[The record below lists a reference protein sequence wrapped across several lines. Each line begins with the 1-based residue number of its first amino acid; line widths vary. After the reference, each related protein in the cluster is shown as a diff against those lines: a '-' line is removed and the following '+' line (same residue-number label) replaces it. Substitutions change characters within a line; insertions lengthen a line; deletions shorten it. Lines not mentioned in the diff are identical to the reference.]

1 MSLNRKQSLL
11 AACTLVFLTVAPAF
25 GQEGLRDMQ
34 LFDQADMSTYGG
46 GHRAQQGF
54 FFSFDGL
61 TWWVGKPD
69 IALIGDQG
77 TRRVVITPQ
86 NPSYVDGNGD
96 DVLIEG
102 FEPEKVFEFST
113 HSTGAL
119 DSEEVAGQRYNFGF
133 VEEHH
138 GWLCS
143 IFNLSQQAQTI
154 FGTDVHVVFDDALFG
169 DPERSHLSGPIW
181 VQDPPILD
189 DTGGTG
195 IIVVDDLSVRFDEL
209 NARYTVKTWGA
220 ELSYL
225 YRTHPFR
232 CGGILEWY
240 FGARYLEFDD
250 RFAVDARTF
259 VEDDEDEFLSIPNG
273 LGDCWW
279 ENRADNHIVGPQ
291 FGFHWFRKTSRWTWS
306 TAGRFFAGFN
316 QQNVKLQGLLGDGLD
331 PATVYAGAFAG
342 EEDVVLKISN
352 MSPTAFNHS
361 RRFHEFSPAAELRV
375 NLTYQLT
382 RSVSL
387 GAGWTALWIDNV
399 ARAPGLIDYT
409 LAQDSVMGIGPDNT
423 QDVFAHGV
431 NATVTVNR
439 Y

>member
-1 MSLNRKQSLL
+1 
-11 AACTLVFLTVAPAF
+11 
-25 GQEGLRDMQ
+25 MQ
-34 LFDQADMSTYGG
+34 LFESADMSTYGG
-46 GHRAQQGF
+46 GYRAQQGF

-61 TWWVGKPD
+61 TWWMSKPD
-69 IALIGDQG
+69 IALIGDAT

-86 NPSYVDGNGD
+86 NPDVDGD
-96 DVLIEG
+96 DILDDG
-102 FEPEKVFEFST
+102 FEPTKVIEFST
-113 HSTGAL
+113 HSTGVLEA
-119 DSEEVAGQRYNFGF
+119 EEVSGQRYNFGF

-143 IFNLSQQAQTI
+143 ILNLSQQTQTI
-154 FGTDVHVVFDDALFG
+154 YGTDVHVVFDDAAFG
-169 DPERSHLSGPIW
+169 DPPSFHLQGPIW
-181 VQDPPILD
+181 ASDDPISDPTTGENILVL
-189 DTGGTG
+189 
-195 IIVVDDLSVRFDEL
+195 IDDLPVRFDNL
-209 NARYTVKTWGA
+209 NARYEVKTWGA

-225 YRTHPFR
+225 YRMHPFQ

-259 VEDDEDEFLSIPNG
+259 VEDDEDPLLGIPTG
-273 LGDCWW
+273 LGDSWW
-279 ENRADNHIVGPQ
+279 ENKAENHIVGPQ
-291 FGFHWFRKTSRWTWS
+291 IGFHWYRKSSRWTWA
-306 TAGRFFAGFN
+306 TQGRFFAGFN
-316 QQNVKLQGLLGDGLD
+316 QQNVKLLGLLGEGLD
-331 PATVYAGAFAG
+331 PATVYQEALNG
-342 EEDVVLKISN
+342 EEDALLKMSN
-352 MSPTAFNHS
+352 MSPKAFNHS

-387 GAGWTALWIDNV
+387 GAGWTAIWIDRV

-409 LAQDSVMGIGPDNT
+409 LGQNSVMGIGTDNDE
-423 QDVFAHGV
+423 DVLVHGV